1 MLAADVAKN
10 LDAPAVVWDADRA
23 VRVDVRVSV
32 VFAVT

>member
-1 MLAADVAKN
+1 MLAADVATN

-23 VRVDVRVSV
+23 FRVDVRVSV